1 MKLEQKIK
9 VIKLVIVIILVII
22 VSLVLKICKITSVND
37 VVDLI
42 KTSGRVGIIV
52 YILLFTF
59 LPVFFVPVT
68 VLAISAGAVFGL
80 WQASLY
86 TFMGAFFNATL
97 TYVLSKYF
105 AYELVDDYA
114 KNKYSA
120 EYEKLKNNTKGKKG
134 FALILVLRLLPIAPF
149 TLLNYLSGAVGCD
162 YKIFITSTLLGII
175 PGIFCYTNIG
185 ANAIHGFSP
194 QLIISVSI
202 LLAFLVLTTLMAKK
216 YYYKINKREKE

>member
-1 MKLEQKIK
+1 MKMERKIK
-9 VIKLVIVIILVII
+9 IIKLVIISLIIIITSVIFKF
-22 VSLVLKICKITSVND
+22 SKITSVNE
-37 VVDLI
+37 I
-42 KTSGRVGIIV
+42 MEIIRSSGSVGTMM

-59 LPVFFVPVT
+59 LPTFFIPVT

-86 TFMGAFFNATL
+86 TFIGAFFNATL

-114 KNKYSA
+114 KSKYSV
-120 EYEKLKNNTKGKKG
+120 EYERLKNNTKGKKG
-134 FALILVLRLLPIAPF
+134 FTLILVLRLLPIAPF

-202 LLAFLVLTTLMAKK
+202 LLAFLILTTLIAKK